1 MSQLDRLALGAQ
13 FLRFASV
20 GAMGFVI
27 DLMATLALAPALGPD
42 LGRIVAILIAVA
54 VTFALNRTHTFGA
67 RNSPVLKQAGRYLL
81 VSGAGA
87 GVNYVGYIACLAI
100 IGYSGHDV
108 AQNSGLAIAV
118 AFGSALA
125 MGFNFLGARFFA
137 FAK

>member
-1 MSQLDRLALGAQ
+1 MSQPDHVALGAQ

-20 GAMGFVI
+20 GAFGFCV
-27 DLMATLALAPALGPD
+27 DLVATLALAPALGPD
-42 LGRIVAILIAVA
+42 LGRIVAILIAVS
-54 VTFALNRTHTFGA
+54 VTFALNRSHTFGS
-67 RNSPVLKQAGRYLL
+67 RKSPVLKQAGRYLL

-87 GVNYVGYIACLAI
+87 GVNYAGYATCLAI
-100 IGYSGHDV
+100 IAYAGHNV
-108 AQNSGLAIAV
+108 AQNRSLAIAV